1 MFRADK
7 GTDAPKLCGTVKI
20 VTDYGTDASLAGL
33 SFSEGTLSPAFD
45 PAVTEYTLTV
55 PKGTESVTFKAT
67 PAEKYGLVYVN
78 QTLINDAMEKTVS
91 AASPIEIKVFAEN
104 HETAKIYKVTI
115 SE

>member
-1 MFRADK
+1 MY
-7 GTDAPKLCGTVKI
+7 GSPAPKLCGTVKI
-20 VTDYGTDASLAGL
+20 VTDYGTDASLSEL
-33 SFSEGTLSPAFD
+33 TFREGTLSPEFAQNI
-45 PAVTEYTLTV
+45 TEYTLTV

-91 AASPIEIKVFAEN
+91 AASPIEIKVFAED